1 MPMLID
7 VAELAGLAAEGALYG
22 VFVCLFCVC
31 GYDLVR
37 RRKRHGSQ
45 LSWPMVLAAVMLILL
60 ATARFAV
67 DTANV
72 FAAFI
77 KHDPRTARIGYL
89 ADVTQPLFTTKHSI
103 LVAVLLVGDSFVNY
117 RCWVVWGKN
126 IWIVAFPVVLSF
138 TSAVNGCC
146 SGRLIHDVGVQQ
158 PPQPDRPL
166 EAMWLKAFFSLSLV
180 ANAFSTCMLAF
191 RIWHVDHQMAS
202 TTIERANTSLMPI
215 VRIVLESG
223 ILNAAYLFVY
233 VMTLNFGSQGLEIM
247 SEMAT
252 PLTGIIFSIVIL
264 RVGHQRHDDNY
275 YTQHP
280 TRTMTWN
287 IARKTTFTTGMSGT
301 AGTATTATAAGSNM
315 STLEVYVHGTTTSK
329 VDDEDGQELHSLSS
343 LAAA

>member
-1 MPMLID
+1 MPMIID

-22 VFVCLFCVC
+22 VFVCLFAVC

-45 LSWPMVLAAVMLILL
+45 LSWPMVSAGVLLIVL

-72 FAAFI
+72 FEAFI
-77 KHDPRTARIGYL
+77 KHDPRAARVGYL
-89 ADVTQPLFTTKHSI
+89 ADVTQPLFTTKHSL

-126 IWIVAFPVVLSF
+126 LWIVVFPVALSF
-138 TSAVNGCC
+138 TSAA
-146 SGRLIHDVGVQQ
+146 SGSYTMWAYSNLPNQTV
-158 PPQPDRPL
+158 L
-166 EAMWLKAFFSLSLV
+166 SEATWLKAFFSLSLV

-191 RIWHVDHQMAS
+191 RIWHVDHQMAK
-202 TTIERANTSLMPI
+202 TTIERANPSLFPI
-215 VRIVLESG
+215 VRIILESG
-223 ILNAAYLFVY
+223 MLNAAYLFVY

-264 RVGHQRHDDNY
+264 RVGHQRHDDNF
-275 YTQHP
+275 YTQHA

-287 IARKTTFTTGMSGT
+287 IARKTTHFTSGGMGMSAT
-301 AGTATTATAAGSNM
+301 DATATTATAAGSN
-315 STLEVYVHGTTTSK
+315 LEVYVHGTTTAK
-329 VDDEDGQELHSLSS
+329 ADDEDVQEMHSFSTS
-343 LAAA
+343 GAV